1 MSRMGSARVL
11 GFLMALVVACDRE
24 ARTTVDASSQTRA
37 SDSARRV
44 DAGSATQRPPSE
56 ADLELSS
63 SIQRTI
69 VEDDSLSA
77 TAKNVTVV
85 SVDAVV
91 TLRGRVESTDEK
103 QRIAS
108 IARTA
113 SGVRRVD
120 DQIGVVLR

>member
-1 MSRMGSARVL
+1 MSRMGSALVFGL
-11 GFLMALVVACDRE
+11 LIVLVVACDRE
-24 ARTTVDASSQTRA
+24 PRTTADAASQTRA
-37 SDSARRV
+37 SDGARRA

-63 SIQRTI
+63 SIQRAI

-77 TAKNVTVV
+77 TARNVTVV

-91 TLRGRVESTDEK
+91 TLRGRVDSPDEK
-103 QRIAS
+103 QRIAL